1 MREMVICICVK
12 RSVPD
17 ACSGYRRGV
26 DDYLPRLVDPLIEE
40 LLEDVPAVMVI
51 GARASG
57 KTTTAGRLA
66 ASVVRLDRADEAAP
80 FQAAPDAALAAMPTP
95 VLLDEW
101 QEVPGVLGA
110 VKRAVDRD
118 SRPGRFLLA
127 GSIHAQ
133 MAGAMWP
140 ATGRVVPVEMYP
152 LAVSERRRVQTKPLI
167 DRVVDGDSLIPSS
180 DPPDLMGY
188 IELALEGG
196 FPEAVLGVSH
206 RSRRRW
212 QEGYVKH
219 LVTRDALMAPDGRGR
234 DPERLERYLRA
245 YALNTA
251 GVVNDSTLYE
261 AAGINKNTASAYERM
276 LVSLMAVEKIP
287 AWSTNRL
294 KRLVRGTKRHI
305 VDTGLWGAIA
315 AVDALAVIRDGNLIG
330 RLLDSFVTAQL
341 RAEASVSAHRY
352 KLHHLRTE
360 QGRHEVDIV
369 AETSADHVVGIEVK
383 AASAPADGDTSHLKW
398 MRDRLGDRFIA
409 GLVLHTG
416 PHAYQFSDR
425 IAAAPICTLWA

>member
-1 MREMVICICVK
+1 MTN
-12 RSVPD
+12 
-17 ACSGYRRGV
+17 
-26 DDYLPRLVDPLIEE
+26 YLPRLADSLIEG
-40 LLEDVPAVMVI
+40 LLEDVPAVMI
-51 GARASG
+51 LGARASG

-66 ASVVRLDRADEAAP
+66 KSVVRLDRAEEAAP
-80 FQAAPDAALAAMPTP
+80 FRAAPDAALAAIPTP

-101 QEVPGVLGA
+101 QEVPEVLGA
-110 VKRAVDRD
+110 VKRAVDGD
-118 SRPGRFLLA
+118 SRRGRFLLA
-127 GSIHAQ
+127 GSIRAQ
-133 MAGAMWP
+133 MEGTMWP
-140 ATGRVVPVEMYP
+140 ATGRVVPVELFP
-152 LAVSERRRVQTKPLI
+152 LTVSERLQTQTKPLV
-167 DRVVDGDSLIPSS
+167 DRVADGDSVAPST

-196 FPEAVLGVSH
+196 FPEAVLGVSQ

-219 LVTRDALMAPDGRGR
+219 LVTRDAPMSPDGRGR

-261 AAGINKNTASAYERM
+261 AAGINKNTASAYER
-276 LVSLMAVEKIP
+276 LLIGLMAVEKVP

-294 KRLVRGTKRHI
+294 KRLIRSPKRHI

-315 AVDALAVIRDGNLIG
+315 AVDALAVMRDGDLIG

-341 RAEASVSAHRY
+341 RAESGVSVHRY
-352 KLHHLRTE
+352 GLHHLRTE

-369 AETSADHVVGIEVK
+369 AETSADRVIGIEVK
-383 AASAPADGDTSHLKW
+383 ATSAPSGRDASHLAW
-398 MRDRLGDRFIA
+398 MRDQLGDRFIA

-416 PHAYQFSDR
+416 AFAYQLGDR
-425 IAAAPICTLWA
+425 LSAVPICTLWA

>member
-1 MREMVICICVK
+1 MTN
-12 RSVPD
+12 
-17 ACSGYRRGV
+17 
-26 DDYLPRLVDPLIEE
+26 YLPRLADSLIEG
-40 LLEDVPAVMVI
+40 LLEDVPAVMI
-51 GARASG
+51 LGARASG

-66 ASVVRLDRADEAAP
+66 KSVVRLDRAEEAAP
-80 FQAAPDAALAAMPTP
+80 FRAAPDAALAAIPTP

-101 QEVPGVLGA
+101 QEVPEVLGA
-110 VKRAVDRD
+110 VKRAVDGD
-118 SRPGRFLLA
+118 SRRGRFLLA
-127 GSIHAQ
+127 GSIRAQ
-133 MAGAMWP
+133 MEGTMWP
-140 ATGRVVPVEMYP
+140 ATGRVVPVELFP
-152 LAVSERRRVQTKPLI
+152 LTVSERLQTQTKPLV
-167 DRVVDGDSLIPSS
+167 DRVADGDSVAPST

-196 FPEAVLGVSH
+196 FPEAVLGVSQ

-219 LVTRDALMAPDGRGR
+219 LVTHDAPMSPDGRGR

-261 AAGINKNTASAYERM
+261 AAGINKNTASAYER
-276 LVSLMAVEKIP
+276 LLISLMAVEKVP

-294 KRLVRGTKRHI
+294 KRLIRSPKRHI

-315 AVDALAVIRDGNLIG
+315 SVDALAVMRDGDLIG

-341 RAEASVSAHRY
+341 RAESGVSVHRY
-352 KLHHLRTE
+352 GLHHLRTE

-369 AETSADHVVGIEVK
+369 AETSADRVIGIEVK
-383 AASAPADGDTSHLKW
+383 ATSAPSGRDASHLAW
-398 MRDRLGDRFIA
+398 MRDQLGDRFIA

-416 PHAYQFSDR
+416 AFAYQLGDR
-425 IAAAPICTLWA
+425 ITAVPICTLWA